1 MSYLAH
7 SMRYL
12 LELLGEVLGLI
23 GRTQSQKK
31 IDRRVVPWNAL
42 LLILKLGDY
51 LRHAT
56 LEKAGYLLTKS
67 LVANFLIV
75 KFN

>member
-1 MSYLAH
+1 
-7 SMRYL
+7 MRYL

-23 GRTQSQKK
+23 GRTQSQNK

-56 LEKAGYLLTKS
+56 LEKAGHLLTES
-67 LVANFLIV
+67 LVAIFFEI
-75 KFN
+75 